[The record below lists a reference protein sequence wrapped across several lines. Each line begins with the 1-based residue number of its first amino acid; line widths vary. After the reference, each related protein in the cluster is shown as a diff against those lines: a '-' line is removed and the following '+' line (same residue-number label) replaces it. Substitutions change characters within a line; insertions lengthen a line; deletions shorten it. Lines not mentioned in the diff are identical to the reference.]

1 MTVPTTTAVTTTED
15 PGERSVLPP
24 LRPGDRLTREEFE
37 RRYEAMP
44 HVKKA
49 ELIEGVVHMPSP
61 VHIGFHARPHL
72 RIATWIG
79 HYCAATPGTDAADNA
94 TVRLGPGD
102 EVQPDVMLFLPRG
115 GKSRISSDDYIEGA
129 PELVV
134 EVASSSADYDAGVK
148 RRVYQR
154 GRVQEY
160 VLWRTAE
167 QRVDWWA
174 LQAGAYVPLPASAQG
189 IIASRVFPGL
199 WLDVVALLEDRMAQV
214 LATVQRG
221 LASAEHAAFA
231 ETLKP

>member
-1 MTVPTTTAVTTTED
+1 MPE
-15 PGERSVLPP
+15 PCPVLPS

-37 RRYEAMP
+37 HRYEAMP

-61 VHIGFHARPHL
+61 VYIPSHAKPHG
-72 RIATWIG
+72 RMVTWLG
-79 HYCAATPGTDAADNA
+79 VYDALTPGLEMADNGSL
-94 TVRLGPGD
+94 RLGAGET
-102 EVQPDVMLFLPRG
+102 EVQPDAMLYRAIG
-115 GKSRISSDDYIEGA
+115 GNTRLSDAGYLEGA

-134 EVASSSADYDAGVK
+134 EVALSSADYDDGVK

-154 GRVQEY
+154 GGVQEY

-221 LASAEHAAFA
+221 LASAEHAAFVA
-231 ETLKP
+231 ELSSR